1 MARVI
6 IPENVDAFITLVSDI
21 ITKEQSL
28 GPNGNLTP
36 AELAQLEQL
45 RNDGKKASDEQKAA
59 YKKAEELTITRDNL
73 LGTGK
78 KAKVNQPGTALYQ
91 VTALRDI
98 LLAKNKTNPKV
109 LGEWGFEVDD
119 SPKAGDEP
127 TPPAP

>member
-28 GPNGNLTP
+28 GPNSNLTLI
-36 AELAQLEQL
+36 ELNQLITL
-45 RNDGKKASDEQKAA
+45 RDTGKAASDEQKAA

-119 SPKAGDEP
+119 SPKAGEP
-127 TPPAP
+127 TPPTP

>member
-6 IPENVDAFITLVSDI
+6 IPENVDEFITLASDI

-28 GPNGNLTP
+28 APNGNLSP
-36 AELAQLEQL
+36 AELSDLIKL
-45 RNDGKKASDEQKAA
+45 RDDGKKASDEQKAA
-59 YKKAEELTITRDNL
+59 YKKAEELTITRDNA

-78 KAKVNQPGTALYQ
+78 KSKVNQPGTALFW
-91 VTALRDI
+91 VTSLRDI

-119 SPKAGDEP
+119 SPKGGDEP
-127 TPPAP
+127 EPPTV